1 MGVLGTGLALGGL
14 GSALDWG
21 FDMLGGILGQSMS
34 KDTAK
39 SLLKRQF
46 GYQKE
51 LMQIQNDYNVYNYQH
66 QHQWRTEDMRNA
78 GLNPILSATSNSAVA
93 PTSVTGVGLPSA
105 GFPSGNSA
113 RFSGMLRDVLHLGSQ
128 KVASEIQANQAQAA
142 NSMASATLNS
152 ARARLES
159 VKGQTAERVRDM
171 YDATSANFDRYGRKA
186 GEAILN
192 NSFSDLI
199 RRYVPLNPERDML
212 RVSGQAGRHGI
223 SYDPERKVF
232 IMKPKGDG
240 K

>member
-1 MGVLGTGLALGGL
+1 MSVLGTGLALGGL
-14 GSALDWG
+14 GSAFDWG
-21 FDMLGGILGQSMS
+21 LDMLGGIIGNSMS

-46 GYQKE
+46 NYQRE
-51 LMQIQNDYNVYNYQH
+51 LMKIQNDYNVYNYQH
-66 QHQWRTEDMRNA
+66 QHQWRVTDLRDA

-93 PTSVTGVGLPSA
+93 PVGNSGVGLPSA

-113 RFSGMLRDVLHLGSQ
+113 RMSGILRDVLHLGSQ

-142 NSMASATLNS
+142 NSVASATLNS
-152 ARARLES
+152 AKARLEN

-171 YDATSANFDRYGRKA
+171 YDATNAGFSQYGRKA

-192 NSFSDLI
+192 NSFGDLI

-232 IMKPKGDG
+232 IMKPNGG
-240 K
+240 KK